1 MSERSSLHEV
11 TAASGA
17 EFADDA
23 GWLMPLHFSTM
34 ADEYHQ
40 ARTGAVLFDRSHH
53 GKIQV
58 SGPDAP
64 TFLHNL
70 CSNDV
75 KSLKPGSGCESFLT
89 TAKAKVVAHIYLWR
103 TTEVEPQ
110 FWLDTGPGTA
120 STVLKHLDHYLIS
133 EQVEL
138 TDRTRDFAQLHLAGP
153 KADSV
158 AEVVRLRLA
167 DQSLATS
174 ATEPLAIPHQ
184 LLAIQGYD
192 ILCLPASAASVWN
205 ALLQAGAMP
214 AGQETYETLRIE
226 AGMPRQGVDMDDERF
241 VVEIGR
247 IKQAISYTKG
257 CYLGQEPIVMAR
269 DRGHVNRLL
278 VGLRIA
284 GLLAV
289 PSGAKVYRDGA
300 EVGAVTSS
308 VVSPRLGSIALAYLR
323 RGSWDVGTEV
333 QVAADSE
340 SRNASVVGLPF
351 EGAGVGSP

>member
-1 MSERSSLHEV
+1 MSERSPLHDA

-40 ARTGAVLFDRSHH
+40 VRTGAVLFDRSHH

-89 TAKAKVVAHIYLWR
+89 TAKAKVVAHIYVWR
-103 TTEVEPQ
+103 TTEAEPQ
-110 FWLDTGPGTA
+110 FWLDTGPSTA

-138 TDRTRDFAQLHLAGP
+138 TDRTRDFAQLHLTGPSAGAVLQQFRGNGP
-153 KADSV
+153 SQG
-158 AEVVRLRLA
+158 EVTFHDHSFLGV
-167 DQSLATS
+167 
-174 ATEPLAIPHQ
+174 P
-184 LLAIQGYD
+184 GYD
-192 ILCLPASAASVWN
+192 VLCPSSNGASIWQ
-205 ALLQAGAMP
+205 ALLQAGATP
-214 AGQETYETLRIE
+214 AGQEAYEILRIE
-226 AGMPRQGVDMDDERF
+226 AGMPRQGVDMDEERF

-284 GLLAV
+284 GPLAV

-308 VVSPRLGSIALAYLR
+308 AVSPRLGSIALAYLR
-323 RGSWDVGTEV
+323 RGSWDASTEV

-340 SRNASVVGLPF
+340 NRNASVASLPF
-351 EGAGVGSP
+351 EGAGAGSP